1 MNGRKDNTD
10 VKRTISGLLGMLET
24 KLPQRIIVRVH
35 VLLVASMYHG
45 NVAYN
50 KYKVISNPIVS
61 IEFFGFHL
69 QIPERDVIL
78 PILEFIFDSLRFPC
92 QIRQV
97 NSVTDLALNKAK
109 RGQTSLGLL

>member
-1 MNGRKDNTD
+1 
-10 VKRTISGLLGMLET
+10 MLET

-35 VLLVASMYHG
+35 VLLVASVYHG
-45 NVAYN
+45 NVTYK

-69 QIPERDVIL
+69 QIPKRDVIL
-78 PILEFIFDSLRFPC
+78 PILEFILDSLRFPC
-92 QIRQV
+92 HIRQV

-109 RGQTSLGLL
+109 RGQTSRGYLWGWC